1 MCRLCKDPQTQYDL
15 DHMLDELL
23 TALPESA
30 LKTVAAKRGET
41 LFRQGQRTRGLF
53 RVISGGVTL
62 QRMSETGDILVI
74 HRATEGDYFAEAS
87 IFSNTYHCDAVCM
100 SDSKITCYKRGTIL
114 DLMRAGSG
122 FSMQFS
128 KHLATQVQQYRAHS
142 EILAIRSAKHR
153 VLAAVQAGYHQG
165 AVTELAGRI
174 NLTHEACY
182 RALTDLCGEG
192 KLQRVGRGRYVLSE
206 RTDGR

>member
-1 MCRLCKDPQTQYDL
+1 
-15 DHMLDELL
+15 MLDKLL
-23 TALPESA
+23 TALPNTA
-30 LKTVAAKRGET
+30 LKTIAAKRGET
-41 LFRQGQRTRGLF
+41 LFRQGQRTYGFF

-62 QRMSETGDILVI
+62 QRMTETGDILVI
-74 HRATEGDYFAEAS
+74 HRAAQGDYLAEAS
-87 IFSNTYHCDAVCM
+87 VFSDAYHCDAVCI
-100 SDSKITCYKRGTIL
+100 SDSKVTCYDRSTIL
-114 DLMRAGSG
+114 ELMRAGSD

-128 KHLATQVQQYRAHS
+128 QHLATQVQQYRAHS

-182 RALTDLCGEG
+182 RALTDLCRER
-192 KLQRVGRGRYVLSE
+192 KLQRVGRGKYVLSE

>member
-1 MCRLCKDPQTQYDL
+1 LYRLCKGARTKYDL

-23 TALPESA
+23 TALPNTA
-30 LKTVAAKRGET
+30 LKTIAAKRGES
-41 LFRQGQRTRGLF
+41 LFRQGQRTYGFF

-62 QRMSETGDILVI
+62 QRMTETGDILVI
-74 HRATEGDYFAEAS
+74 HRAAQGDYFVEAS
-87 IFSNTYHCDAVCM
+87 VFSDAYHCDAVCM
-100 SDSKITCYKRGTIL
+100 SDSKVTCYDRSTIL
-114 DLMRAGSG
+114 DLMRAGSD
-122 FSMQFS
+122 FSMRFAQ
-128 KHLATQVQQYRAHS
+128 HLATQVQQYRAHS

-153 VLAAVQAGYHQG
+153 VLVAVQAGYHQG